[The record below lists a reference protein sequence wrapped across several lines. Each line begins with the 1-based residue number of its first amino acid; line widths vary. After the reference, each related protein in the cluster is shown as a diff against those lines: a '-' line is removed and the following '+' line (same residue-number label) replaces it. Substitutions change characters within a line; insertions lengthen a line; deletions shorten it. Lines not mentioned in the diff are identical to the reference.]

1 MISDFDTNTIYFSEH
16 LKTDKLFKRTHE
28 QLLSVLTECNLTPK
42 YLLGTNDI
50 WARDFMPIQIGENKF
65 IEYRYDPDYLQGN
78 SEDENTREIKSYP
91 DIVCDFHNIK
101 TQKSQIILDGGN
113 VVKSENCI
121 ILTDKIYWENKNH
134 FKPKQ
139 LIAELHDKF
148 EVEKVIIIPWDDECE
163 FGHSDGMLRF
173 ISNDTVLISGFYEQ
187 YDKDFKKP
195 ILKELEKAKLNFDWL
210 RCSDTEVPDN
220 ATYINFL
227 QTKDILIIPQLDRPE
242 DEVAFSELS
251 RFFPDYSKNGKIK
264 KVNSKQIT
272 KFGGALNCISW
283 TTKE

>member
-1 MISDFDTNTIYFSEH
+1 MISDFETNTIYFSEH
-16 LKTDKLFKRTHE
+16 LKTERLFNKTHG
-28 QLLSVLTECNLTPK
+28 QLLSVLNESGLIPK
-42 YLLGTNDI
+42 YLFGTNDI
-50 WARDFMPIQIGENKF
+50 WTRDFMPIQVSENKF

-78 SEDENTREIKSYP
+78 SEDEDTREIKSYP

-113 VVKSENCI
+113 VVKSQNCI
-121 ILTDKIYWENKNH
+121 ILTDKIIWENQNH
-134 FKPKQ
+134 FTSKQ
-139 LIAELHDKF
+139 LISELHEKF
-148 EVEKVIIIPWDDECE
+148 EVEKAILVPRDDDCKY
-163 FGHSDGMLRF
+163 GHSDGMLRF
-173 ISNDTVLISGFYEQ
+173 INNDTVLISGFYEQ

-210 RCSDTEVPDN
+210 RCADVEDPDN
-220 ATYINFL
+220 VTYINFL
-227 QTKDILIIPQLDRPE
+227 QTKDILIILQLDRQE

-251 RFFPDYSKNGKIK
+251 RFFPDYAAKNRIK
-264 KVNSKQIT
+264 KVNSKEIT